1 MSSFV
6 LINNTIIKHVHLD
19 VLNNLMSLNSNQGLT
34 GENQMPIIIIIPT
47 SLHKGIDKM
56 LSIKSIYLIENKPHI
71 TRCLHFC
78 ILVFKVKWLFNGWS
92 THLEVHT
99 HLSSPLESTRKY
111 KKNVPF
117 LTAYTLSLCFN
128 ISMTDFGLSR
138 LPSAT
143 TLTLR
148 ALLRERNPVD
158 MIK

>member
-6 LINNTIIKHVHLD
+6 LINNTTIKHVHLD

-34 GENQMPIIIIIPT
+34 GENQMPIIIIIIPT

-99 HLSSPLESTRKY
+99 HLSSPLESTCKY
-111 KKNVPF
+111 KKNVIFPTPCILF
-117 LTAYTLSLCFN
+117 LCFRYISNWFRVIKVIFGKPQPPN
-128 ISMTDFGLSR
+128 I
-138 LPSAT
+138 
-143 TLTLR
+143 
-148 ALLRERNPVD
+148 V
-158 MIK
+158 